1 MPLVTC
7 NLVGSNGTLNFFGA
21 SRIYDAIWEELVQA
35 EEEGYIYAEIDTS
48 DTERYR
54 QEFYTMLRERRPHL
68 YGPAAVYHSKGMS
81 Y

>member
-21 SRIYDAIWEELVQA
+21 SRIYDAIGEELVQA

-48 DTERYR
+48 EYR
-54 QEFYTMLRERRPHL
+54 ALSSGVL
-68 YGPAAVYHSKGMS
+68 YHASRTSPTSLWSGCCLP
-81 Y
+81 